1 MFKHRFNTFGW
12 AFADQALVS
21 GMNFLTGLLL
31 ARFLGPEQFGL
42 FSMAWVFVLLSN
54 SVQAAMI
61 TSPMMNIGPKQLDE
75 ESPGYYGSVFVL
87 QAILGLM
94 FFIVLLI
101 GIKVGDIFKPDLA
114 VDRFVFA
121 LPFAAIFFLGQDFIR
136 RYFFTIGKPFA
147 AFISDLVSYCGQVV
161 TILVLF
167 KLFKFDVTAALWVCG
182 VTSLLGMVV
191 ALPFLGNITFRIEG
205 LKDIAK
211 RHWQFSKWLVGSA
224 ALVWTTGNTLLITAA
239 AVLGAASVGYL
250 RAAQNLFAV
259 TQVVFLALN
268 NVLPRQAASRFHHG
282 GRNDLIRYLKKSTW
296 VCFLFTFPVVVLLA
310 LVPEFWLSLVYGQRF
325 TGYGYIFKW
334 LALSYLLTSLTLPLQ
349 VGLGAIEFTHP
360 FFWTSMTTA
369 FISLVLSVPLVNALG
384 LYGVLFGM
392 IFNQVVAGTI
402 LLYLLW
408 MKLKSISPN
417 LPINN
422 K

>member
-1 MFKHRFNTFGW
+1 MFKSRFNTFGW
-12 AFADQALVS
+12 AFTDQALVS
-21 GMNFLTGLLL
+21 GMNLLTGLLL
-31 ARFLGPEQFGL
+31 ARFLGPAQFGL

-75 ESPGYYGSVFVL
+75 DNPGYYGSVFVL

-94 FFIVLLI
+94 FFIILLI
-101 GIKVGDIFKPDLA
+101 GIKVGGVFKPDLA

-121 LPFAAIFFLGQDFIR
+121 LPFAALFFQGQDFIR

-147 AFISDLVSYCGQVV
+147 AFISDFVSYCGQVV
-161 TILVLF
+161 AILVLF
-167 KLFKFDVTAALWVCG
+167 KLFKFDVTTALWVCG
-182 VTSLLGMVV
+182 VTSLFGIV
-191 ALPFLGNITFRIEG
+191 ASLPFLGTITFRIKG

-224 ALVWTTGNTLLITAA
+224 ALAWTTGNTLLITAA

-282 GRNDLIRYLKKSTW
+282 GRNDLIRYLKKSAW
-296 VCFLFTFPVVVLLA
+296 VCFLFTFPVVVILA
-310 LVPEFWLSLVYGQRF
+310 VAPEFWLGLVYGQQF

-369 FISLVLSVPLVNALG
+369 FISLSLSVPLVNALG
-384 LYGVLFGM
+384 LHGVLFGM
-392 IFNQVVAGTI
+392 IFNQVIAGTI
-402 LLYLLW
+402 LLYLLR